1 MDRTGAELIFEVFS
15 QRYERG
21 SIIVTTNLP
30 FDEWTEA
37 FGSERLTGAL
47 LDRLHPPC
55 AHPGDE
61 RRKLPTQAQQGN
73 RRVSS
78 SRRSRGRIGRTVNA
92 VSTCSFNVPTPT
104 NLLALVIASVVHDN
118 AAPVAQYLGAI
129 DIVQFS
135 SSCSD
140 YEGLEI
146 WPESFVQGD
155 AFRQQGQGQDLSEPR
170 RDEIKDGTD
179 GTGTDGTAD
188 VGTAAGVGRQ
198 TGLGGRQGQ
207 VAHRGRELQLEPGFD
222 AAEVASLAG
231 SQLDQPRQPVL
242 HHHPALPILA
252 KGLTPL

>member
-1 MDRTGAELIFEVFS
+1 MSIRLIGWEDPSGTSAKHRGFFRDCPKLDRTGAELIFEVFS

-47 LDRLHPPC
+47 LDRLHPPR

-104 NLLALVIASVVHDN
+104 NLLASVIASVVHDN

-155 AFRQQGQGQDLSEPR
+155 AFRQ
-170 RDEIKDGTD
+170 
-179 GTGTDGTAD
+179 
-188 VGTAAGVGRQ
+188 
-198 TGLGGRQGQ
+198 
-207 VAHRGRELQLEPGFD
+207 
-222 AAEVASLAG
+222 
-231 SQLDQPRQPVL
+231 
-242 HHHPALPILA
+242 
-252 KGLTPL
+252 